1 VTVGANGIG
10 FLWGGDNEAS
20 FSPLNGLPTVV
31 TAGLGSGLSGM
42 PLWAADLG
50 GYEATADTPNARLLE
65 RWTEYAAFSP
75 IMEVMSSKNI
85 GPWDFDANSKN
96 GDPNSRSGEANGPTG
111 SHEALDVY
119 RKYAVLHMSLFPYR
133 YAAAQEAART
143 GMPLMRALVLEYQDD
158 ARARTAK
165 DEYLF
170 GPDFLVA
177 PVVDEG
183 TQRPVYLPPGEW
195 VDYWTGKPVAGGKV
209 VVADAPA
216 DAIPVWVRAGA
227 VIAKIPEDVMTL
239 VPQSESGNTTVKSLD
254 DRRVYEV
261 IGGANSSGTGRGET
275 GRGETRLSDFE
286 GRAVVRGAQSLKIS
300 GSLARVIVRW
310 RFGTVT
316 SATVNG
322 APVTVETGTDGPYVE
337 FDHTAESVVEWR

>member
-1 VTVGANGIG
+1 MGQ
-10 FLWGGDNEAS
+10 
-20 FSPLNGLPTVV
+20 
-31 TAGLGSGLSGM
+31 
-42 PLWAADLG
+42 
-50 GYEATADTPNARLLE
+50 
-65 RWTEYAAFSP
+65 
-75 IMEVMSSKNI
+75 
-85 GPWDFDANSKN
+85 
-96 GDPNSRSGEANGPTG
+96 TG

-133 YAAAQEAART
+133 YAAAQEAAKT

-158 ARARTAK
+158 ARARTVK

-195 VDYWTGKPVAGGKV
+195 VDYWTGKPASGGKV

-216 DAIPVWVRAGA
+216 DVIPVWVRAGA
-227 VIAKIPEDVMTL
+227 VIARIPEDIMTL
-239 VPQSESGNTTVKSLD
+239 VPQSESGNAMVKSLD
-254 DRRVYEV
+254 DRRVYEL
-261 IGGANSSGTGRGET
+261 IGSDPGNAKIT
-275 GRGETRLSDFE
+275 DFE
-286 GRAVVRGAQSLKIS
+286 GRSVVRAGRSLRIS
-300 GSLARVIVRW
+300 GSLARVTVRW

-322 APVTVETGTDGPYVE
+322 APVTVQAGSDGPYVE
-337 FDHTAESVVEWR
+337 FDHTAESVVEW